1 MEPDIRI
8 DLQLLCVIIAQTIR
22 PLPYHSTFN
31 ISLLNVFDFSP
42 FFGEFHDFFTT
53 FVVLFSFHRVTD
65 RLICIVVIEVV
76 AKTNIPSNRIK
87 EFLLDLISLVS
98 HKPGAKLGFFNMR
111 MLSSFRSRRS
121 LAALSRSSNYIP
133 AALSDKPLFR
143 CWILPKMSPMNNC

>member
-8 DLQLLCVIIAQTIR
+8 DLQLLCVIIAQTKR

-31 ISLLNVFDFSP
+31 ISLLNVFDFSH

-98 HKPGAKLGFFNMR
+98 PKPGAKLGFFNMR

-133 AALSDKPLFR
+133 ATLSDKPLFR
-143 CWILPKMSPMNNC
+143 CWISPKMSPMNNC